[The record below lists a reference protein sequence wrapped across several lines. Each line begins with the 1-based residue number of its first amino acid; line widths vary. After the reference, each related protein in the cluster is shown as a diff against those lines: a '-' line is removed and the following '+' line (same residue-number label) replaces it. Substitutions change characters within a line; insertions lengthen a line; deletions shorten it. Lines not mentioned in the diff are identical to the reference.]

1 MKKKIAVLIFFIAL
15 TSLIS
20 SYLKQTL
27 DKANIM
33 SSPPEELSNK
43 VSSVISEQVKE
54 PVKFYAPYTG
64 EEVDEKTSKNI
75 AFMCIIENS
84 KNARPQSGLI
94 DADIVFETSAE
105 GGIPRMLAL
114 FQKNSP
120 VKIGPVRSMRPYFL
134 ELAREY
140 NLPFGHC
147 GYSEEARNLIQQNKL
162 MTLNEFV
169 FTGFYWRER
178 DRKAPHN
185 LYTSASKLRKI
196 VENLDYVK
204 CPSVH
209 LEFERNYW
217 NSDNLEEA
225 KEIQLKVNR
234 NYTAD
239 YSFKNGK
246 YYKSMNSKEAVNK
259 EDTIQLS
266 VSNIVIQFTTI
277 KLQEDNLHLDIAL
290 RGEGDGY
297 VIGNGKIIKIRW
309 SKDSIE
315 SKTILRDANGL
326 EVPLNTGNTW
336 WHIVD
341 NSSKLTVN

>member
-1 MKKKIAVLIFFIAL
+1 MRKKITVLIFIIAL

-20 SYLKQTL
+20 SYLLQTL
-27 DKANIM
+27 EKGNTM
-33 SSPPEELSNK
+33 TSPPEEPSNK
-43 VSSVISEQVKE
+43 VSSIIDEQVKE
-54 PVKFYAPYTG
+54 PIKFYAPYTG

-75 AFMCIIENS
+75 AFMCIVENS
-84 KNARPQSGLI
+84 KNARPQSGII

-120 VKIGPVRSMRPYFL
+120 AKIGPVRSMRPYFL

-147 GYSEEARNLIQQNKL
+147 GYSEEARNLIHENKL

-217 NSDNLEEA
+217 NSDNLDEA

-297 VIGNGKIIKIRW
+297 VISNGKITKMKW

-315 SKTILRDANGL
+315 SKTILRDGNGL
-326 EVPLNTGNTW
+326 EIPLNVGNTW

-341 NSSKLTVN
+341 KSSKLTIN